1 MDGMTAPPVFSAHD
15 LVAFTPPGSLRTYRL
30 APLTYRERIGFRAA
44 LAREAG
50 LRPSTQDVSTALRI
64 ALREIAPNNLDAAL
78 AVVDAADAA
87 RADAE
92 RAPQDA
98 DAQARLAEAHARL
111 AVIISACMDVPVYA
125 ELRAASERWTGMAPW
140 VACRHALRG
149 WEGPGLPPFQRDKG
163 LVSEPLLDAMP
174 ASEIAAVGWRAFLL
188 VSLDRSAEGNSAAP
202 SLSPGIPAP
211 STEG

>member
-15 LVAFTPPGSLRTYRL
+15 LVVFSPPDSPRTYRI
-30 APLTYRERIGFRAA
+30 APLTYRERIAFRAG

-50 LRPSTQDVSTALRI
+50 LRPSPQDVSTALRT
-64 ALREIAPNNLDAAL
+64 ALREIAPSNLDAAL

-92 RAPQDA
+92 AAPRDA
-98 DAQARLAEAHARL
+98 DAQARLSEAQARL
-111 AVIISACMDVPVYA
+111 AVIITACMDVPVYA
-125 ELRAASERWTGMAPW
+125 ELRAAGERWTGMAPW

-149 WEGPGLPPFQRDKG
+149 WEGAGLPTFLRDKG
-163 LVSEPLLDAMP
+163 LVPEVLLDAMP

-202 SLSPGIPAP
+202 SPSPGIPAP
-211 STEG
+211 STAG

>member
-1 MDGMTAPPVFSAHD
+1 MDDMTAAPVFSAHD
-15 LVAFTPPGSLRTYRL
+15 LVAFSPPDSQRTYRI
-30 APLTYRERIGFRAA
+30 APLTYRERIAFRSA

-50 LRPSTQDVSTALRI
+50 LRPSPQDISMALRT
-64 ALREIAPNNLDAAL
+64 AMREIAPSNLDAAL

-92 RAPQDA
+92 AAPRDA
-98 DAQARLAEAHARL
+98 DAQARLAEAQARL

-125 ELRAASERWTGMAPW
+125 ELRAAGERWTGMAPW

-163 LVSEPLLDAMP
+163 LVPEALLDTMP
-174 ASEIAAVGWRAFLL
+174 ASEIAAVGWRSFLL
-188 VSLDRSAEGNSAAP
+188 VSLDRSAEGNSVAP
-202 SLSPGIPAP
+202 LPSPGSPAP
-211 STEG
+211 STAG

>member
-15 LVAFTPPGSLRTYRL
+15 LVAFSPPDSPRTYRI

-50 LRPSTQDVSTALRI
+50 LRPSPQDVSMALRT
-64 ALREIAPNNLDAAL
+64 ALREIAPTNLDTAL

-149 WEGPGLPPFQRDKG
+149 WEGPGLPTFQRDKG
-163 LVSEPLLDAMP
+163 LVPEALLDAMP
-174 ASEIAAVGWRAFLL
+174 ASEIAAVGWRSFLL
-188 VSLDRSAEGNSAAP
+188 VSLDRSAEGNSVAP
-202 SLSPGIPAP
+202 SPSPGTPAP
-211 STEG
+211 STAG

>member
-1 MDGMTAPPVFSAHD
+1 MDGMTAAPVFSAHD
-15 LVAFTPPGSLRTYRL
+15 LVAFSPPDSPRTYRI
-30 APLTYRERIGFRAA
+30 APLTYRERIAFRAA

-50 LRPSTQDVSTALRI
+50 LRPSTQDVSTALRT
-64 ALREIAPNNLDAAL
+64 ALREIAPTNLDAAL

-92 RAPQDA
+92 AAPRDA
-98 DAQARLAEAHARL
+98 DAQARLTEAQARL

-125 ELRAASERWTGMAPW
+125 ELRAAGERWTGMAPW

-149 WEGPGLPPFQRDKG
+149 WEGPGLPAFQREKG
-163 LVSEPLLDAMP
+163 LMPEALLDVMP

-188 VSLDRSAEGNSAAP
+188 VSLDRSAEGNSVAP
-202 SLSPGIPAP
+202 SPSPGTPAP
-211 STEG
+211 STAD

>member
-1 MDGMTAPPVFSAHD
+1 MDDMTAPPVFSAHD
-15 LVAFTPPGSLRTYRL
+15 LVAFSPPDSPRTYRI
-30 APLTYRERIGFRAA
+30 APLTYRERITFRAA

-50 LRPSTQDVSTALRI
+50 LRPSPQDVSTALRT

-92 RAPQDA
+92 AAPRDA
-98 DAQARLAEAHARL
+98 DAQARLAEAQARL

-125 ELRAASERWTGMAPW
+125 ELRAAGERWTGMAPW

-163 LVSEPLLDAMP
+163 LVPEALLDTMP
-174 ASEIAAVGWRAFLL
+174 ASEIAAVGWRSFLL
-188 VSLDRSAEGNSAAP
+188 VSLDRSAEGNSVAP
-202 SLSPGIPAP
+202 LPSPGAPAP
-211 STEG
+211 STAD

>member
-15 LVAFTPPGSLRTYRL
+15 LVAFSPPDSPRTYRI

-50 LRPSTQDVSTALRI
+50 LRPSPQDVSMALRT
-64 ALREIAPNNLDAAL
+64 ALREIAPTNLDTAL

-149 WEGPGLPPFQRDKG
+149 WDGPGLPAYQRDKG
-163 LVSEPLLDAMP
+163 LVPEVLLDVMP

-202 SLSPGIPAP
+202 SPSPGIPTP
-211 STEG
+211 SPEG